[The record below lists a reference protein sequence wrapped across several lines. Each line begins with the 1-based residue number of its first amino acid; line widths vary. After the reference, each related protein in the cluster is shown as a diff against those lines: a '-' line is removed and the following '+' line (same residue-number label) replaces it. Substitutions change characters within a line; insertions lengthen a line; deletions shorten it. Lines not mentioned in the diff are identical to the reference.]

1 MIAVDKAVIARLKTH
16 GETFEI
22 LVDCDNA
29 LLVKQGKKMD
39 MNDILA
45 AQKIFSDAK
54 KGIVASEKK
63 MQEVF
68 GTSAPQ
74 DVAKIIIQKGDVQ
87 VTAEH
92 RNKQFEE
99 KRKQILQYIHQNG
112 VDPRT
117 NLPHPLQRLE
127 LAFEEAKIR
136 IDEHKDVLAQV
147 QDILK
152 KLQPLLPIR
161 FERKQIEVHIP
172 AQHAA
177 RCYGTVKIMG
187 RILRENWE
195 NDGSWRGV
203 VEIPGGMQTD
213 LFDKLN
219 ALTHGEVETEVV
231 KIEHA

>member
-29 LLVKQGKKMD
+29 LLVKQGKKKD
-39 MNDILA
+39 LTDVLA
-45 AQKIFSDAK
+45 TEKIFTEAK

-68 GTSAPQ
+68 GTSDRL

-92 RNKQFEE
+92 RSKQFEE
-99 KRKQILQYIHQNG
+99 KRKQILEYIHKNG

-136 IDEHKDVLAQV
+136 IDEHKDAVAQV
-147 QDILK
+147 QEILK

-172 AQHAA
+172 AQHAGK
-177 RCYGTVKIMG
+177 CYGTVKAMG
-187 RILRENWE
+187 KILRENWE
-195 NDGSWRGV
+195 NDGSWRGL
-203 VEIPGGMQTD
+203 VEIPGGMQTEF
-213 LFDKLN
+213 FDKLN
-219 ALTHGEVETEVV
+219 TVTHGEVETEVV

>member
-1 MIAVDKAVIARLKTH
+1 MIAVDKAVIARLKTN

-22 LVDCDNA
+22 LVDCDHA

-68 GTSAPQ
+68 GTSIVQ
-74 DVAKIIIQKGDVQ
+74 EVAKIIIQKGDVQ

-99 KRKQILQYIHQNG
+99 KRKQILQYIHVNG

-127 LAFEEAKIR
+127 FAFEEAKVR
-136 IDEHKDVLAQV
+136 IDEHKDALAQV

-161 FERKQIEVHIP
+161 FERKQISLHIP

-177 RCYGTVKIMG
+177 RCYGAVKALG
-187 RILRENWE
+187 KILKENWE

-203 VEIPGGMQTD
+203 VEIPGGMQTE
-213 LFDKLN
+213 LFDKVN
-219 ALTHGEVETEVV
+219 ALTHGSVEVEVI